1 MIDAAFTIYK
11 SRFKQLITVS
21 AVIVVPLGI
30 IQALLLASILTNPE
44 EAWPE
49 AIRGLGAVAIAGLI
63 VTQAATA
70 ALTLAVAGAYLNDD
84 STWQSVLGSAF
95 GRIFTI
101 LGASILF
108 ALAMLVS
115 IVGLIGGAVIVGAGL
130 GGLGPA
136 LAMLVGIVGL
146 IGGAVIVG
154 AGLGVF
160 MPALMVERIGATASL
175 SRSWGLTSG
184 NRIRVFGTW
193 LVASII
199 ASIVNAITG
208 SVLGLAFS
216 TEASAILANQL
227 LAIVGAVLTTPFMA
241 AVVVVIYFDLRVRKE
256 GFDLQMLASQVN
268 PAGGPGAGSD
278 HFPPREEGGAA
289 GGGAWPPPVDG

>member
-1 MIDAAFTIYK
+1 MAQLQLRPFTVGEMIDAAFTIYK
-11 SRFKQLITVS
+11 SRFKQLITVA

-44 EAWPE
+44 EASLE
-49 AIRGLGAVAIAGLI
+49 GIGGLGAVAIAGLI
-63 VTQAATA
+63 VTQVATA

-95 GRIFTI
+95 GRMFTI

-108 ALAMLVS
+108 ALALFA
-115 IVGLIGGAVIVGAGL
+115 GLFGLIVGA
-130 GGLGPA
+130 A
-136 LAMLVGIVGL
+136 
-146 IGGAVIVG
+146 IVG

-184 NRIRVFGTW
+184 NRGRVFGMW
-193 LVASII
+193 LVATII
-199 ASIVNAITG
+199 ASIVNGITG

-227 LAIVGAVLTTPFMA
+227 LAIVGAVLTAPFMA
-241 AVVVVIYFDLRVRKE
+241 AIVVVIYFDLRVRKE

-268 PAGGPGAGSD
+268 PSAAPGAGSD
-278 HFPPREEGGAA
+278 HFPPPEEGGTA
-289 GGGAWPPPVDG
+289 GGDAWPPPVDG